1 MVDTYNLSTQV
12 VETGRE
18 RLGIHGCSW
27 LHSKSTVSLGYIIP
41 CLKIKLGGPAE
52 NDIVVFESCCQLI
65 CIEK

>member
-1 MVDTYNLSTQV
+1 MVGTYNLSTQV

-18 RLGIHGCSW
+18 RLGIHGSSW

-52 NDIVVFESCCQLI
+52 E
-65 CIEK
+65 